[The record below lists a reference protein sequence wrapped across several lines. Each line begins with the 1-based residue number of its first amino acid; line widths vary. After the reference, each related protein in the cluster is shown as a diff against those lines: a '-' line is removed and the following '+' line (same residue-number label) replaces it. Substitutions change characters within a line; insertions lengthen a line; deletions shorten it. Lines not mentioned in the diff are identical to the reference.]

1 MINYSL
7 FSLNIFLHKRN
18 DPRARIS
25 PSVARNSSIHRNRKI
40 STNNDGI
47 TSAARGFSL
56 LEKRRKSSFYFFFPF
71 SRGRSDRFCDE
82 GSAVGGEE
90 EEGSRKG
97 SKKGWLVLSKRGI

>member
-40 STNNDGI
+40 STNNDRI
-47 TSAARGFSL
+47 TSAARG
-56 LEKRRKSSFYFFFPF
+56 EKKKVLFLFFPF